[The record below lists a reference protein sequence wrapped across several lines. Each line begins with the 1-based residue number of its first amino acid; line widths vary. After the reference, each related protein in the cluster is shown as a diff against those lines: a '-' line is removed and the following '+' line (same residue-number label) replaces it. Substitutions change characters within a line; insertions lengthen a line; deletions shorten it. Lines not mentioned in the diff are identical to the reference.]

1 MLNNITKHGIKLFDV
16 SLRDGLQSLPKIL
29 SLTKK
34 KNIFHRIINKYNPE
48 NIEVGSIVSDKILPQ
63 LKDSREL
70 FKHGES
76 IGQKNMFL
84 LIPSFKNYIKV
95 MSTSDNNINVKNI
108 SLITSVSESFIKKNS
123 NMSEKENL
131 SNIKLILNHNIYD
144 NRHDNRLNNI
154 KLYISCI
161 NECPIDGKLDND
173 FVIEKI
179 KTYLKFSEIT
189 EFCLSDTCGTLKFND
204 YKYIIDN
211 TIKVVDPNKLG
222 LHLHNSHEMNEIK
235 NIIKY
240 SINNNIKK
248 FDVSCLENT
257 GGCVV
262 TMDRQ
267 KINSNLT
274 YEQLESLL
282 E

>member
-1 MLNNITKHGIKLFDV
+1 MLNNIKKHGLKLFDV
-16 SLRDGLQSLPKIL
+16 SLRDGLQSLPGIL
-29 SLTKK
+29 SLIKK
-34 KNIFHRIINKYNPE
+34 KNILHKIINKYNPE
-48 NIEVGSIVSDKILPQ
+48 SIEVGSIVSDKILPQ
-63 LKDSREL
+63 LKDSKQL
-70 FKHGES
+70 FNHGES
-76 IGQKNMFL
+76 IGQENMFL
-84 LIPSFKNYIKV
+84 LVPSFKNYIKI
-95 MSTSDNNINVKNI
+95 MNTSDSNINNI
-108 SLITSVSESFIKKNS
+108 SLITSVSESFIIKNT
-123 NMSEKENL
+123 NMSEKENVANIEL
-131 SNIKLILNHNIYD
+131 ILSSNIYTNS
-144 NRHDNRLNNI
+144 LNNI

-189 EFCLSDTCGTLKFND
+189 EFCLSDTCGSLKFND

-211 TIKVVDPNKLG
+211 TIKHVDPSKIG
-222 LHLHNSHEMNEIK
+222 LHLHSSDEIK
-235 NIIKY
+235 KIINY

-262 TMDRQ
+262 TMDRN

-274 YEQLESLL
+274 YDQLESLL

>member
-1 MLNNITKHGIKLFDV
+1 MLNNIKKHGLKLFDV
-16 SLRDGLQSLPKIL
+16 SLRDGLQSLPGVL
-29 SLTKK
+29 SLIKK
-34 KNIFHRIINKYNPE
+34 KNILHKIINKYNPE
-48 NIEVGSIVSDKILPQ
+48 SIEVGSIVSDKILPQ
-63 LKDSREL
+63 LKDSKEL

-76 IGQKNMFL
+76 IGQENMFL
-84 LIPSFKNYIKV
+84 LIPNFKNYIKI
-95 MSTSDNNINVKNI
+95 MSTSHGNINLKNI
-108 SLITSVSESFIKKNS
+108 SLITSVSESFIKKNC
-123 NMSEKENL
+123 NMSEKENVA
-131 SNIKLILNHNIYD
+131 NIKLILSSNIYT
-144 NRHDNRLNNI
+144 NSLNNI

-173 FVIEKI
+173 FIIDKI

-189 EFCLSDTCGTLKFND
+189 EFCLSDTCGTLNFND

-211 TIKVVDPNKLG
+211 TLKYIEPSKIG
-222 LHLHNSHEMNEIK
+222 LHLHSSDEIQK
-235 NIIKY
+235 IINY

-262 TMDRQ
+262 TMDRN

>member
-1 MLNNITKHGIKLFDV
+1 MLNNIKKHGIKLFDV

-29 SLTKK
+29 SLNKK
-34 KNIFHRIINKYNPE
+34 KSIFHRIINKYNPE

-63 LKDSREL
+63 LKDSKEL
-70 FKHGES
+70 FKHGEN
-76 IGQKNMFL
+76 IGQENMFL
-84 LIPSFKNYIKV
+84 LIPNFKNYINI
-95 MSTSDNNINVKNI
+95 MSTSDSNIKLKNI

-123 NMSEKENL
+123 NMSEKQNL
-131 SNIKLILNHNIYD
+131 SSIELILTHNIYE
-144 NRHDNRLNNI
+144 NRHDNRLNNV

-189 EFCLSDTCGTLKFND
+189 EFCLSDTCGTLTFND

-211 TIKVVDPNKLG
+211 TLKYIEPSKIG
-222 LHLHNSHEMNEIK
+222 LHLHSSDEIK
-235 NIIKY
+235 KIINY
-240 SINNNIKK
+240 SINNDIKK

-262 TMDRQ
+262 TMDRK

>member
-1 MLNNITKHGIKLFDV
+1 MLNNIKKHGIKLFDV
-16 SLRDGLQSLPKIL
+16 SLRDGLQSMPKIL
-29 SLTKK
+29 SLNEKK
-34 KNIFHRIINKYNPE
+34 DIFHKIINKYKPE
-48 NIEVGSIVSDKILPQ
+48 NIEVGSIVSEKVLPQ
-63 LKDSREL
+63 LKESKEL
-70 FKHGES
+70 FKHGEN
-76 IGQKNMFL
+76 IGQKNLFL
-84 LIPSFKNYIKV
+84 LVPNFKNYNKV
-95 MSTSDNNINVKNI
+95 MNTEENYITVNNI
-108 SLITSVSESFIKKNS
+108 SLITSVSESFIIKNIRFT
-123 NMSEKENL
+123 EKQNL
-131 SNIKLILNHNIYD
+131 ASIKLILKSNSIQS
-144 NRHDNRLNNI
+144 RLNKI

-161 NECPIDGKLDND
+161 NECPINGKLDND

-179 KTYLKFSEIT
+179 KTYLKFSDID

-211 TIKVVDPNKLG
+211 TLKYVEANKIG
-222 LHLHNSHEMNEIK
+222 LHLHSSDEMKEIK
-235 NIIKY
+235 NIINY

-262 TMDRQ
+262 TMDRN

>member
-1 MLNNITKHGIKLFDV
+1 MLNNIKNYGLKLFDV
-16 SLRDGLQSLPKIL
+16 SLRDGLQSLPRIL
-29 SLTKK
+29 SLSEKK
-34 KNIFHRIINKYNPE
+34 DIFHRIINKYKPE

-63 LKDSREL
+63 FKDSREL

-84 LIPSFKNYIKV
+84 LIPSFKNYINI
-95 MSTSDNNINVKNI
+95 MSTSDNNINLKNI

-123 NMSEKENL
+123 NMSEKQNKSSIE
-131 SNIKLILNHNIYD
+131 LILNHNIYE
-144 NRHDNRLNNI
+144 NRRDNRLNNV

-189 EFCLSDTCGTLKFND
+189 EFCLSDTCGTLTFND

-211 TIKVVDPNKLG
+211 TLKYIEPSKIG
-222 LHLHNSHEMNEIK
+222 LHLHSSDEIK
-235 NIIKY
+235 KIINY
-240 SINNNIKK
+240 SINKNIKK

-262 TMDRQ
+262 TMDRK

>member
-1 MLNNITKHGIKLFDV
+1 MLNNIKKHGIKLFDV

-29 SLTKK
+29 SLNKK
-34 KNIFHRIINKYNPE
+34 KSIFHRIINKYNPE

-63 LKDSREL
+63 LKDSKEL
-70 FKHGES
+70 FKHGEN

-84 LIPSFKNYIKV
+84 LIPNFKNYINI
-95 MSTSDNNINVKNI
+95 MSTSDSNINLKNI
-108 SLITSVSESFIKKNS
+108 SLITSVSESFITKNS
-123 NMSEKENL
+123 NMTEKENL
-131 SNIKLILNHNIYD
+131 SNIKLILNHNIYE
-144 NRHDNRLNNI
+144 NRDDNRLNNV

-161 NECPIDGKLDND
+161 NECPIDGKLNND

-189 EFCLSDTCGTLKFND
+189 EFCLSDTCGSLKFND

-211 TIKVVDPNKLG
+211 TIKHVDPSKIG
-222 LHLHNSHEMNEIK
+222 LHLHSSDEIK
-235 NIIKY
+235 KIINY

-262 TMDRQ
+262 TMDRK

>member
-1 MLNNITKHGIKLFDV
+1 MLNNIKKHGLKLFDV
-16 SLRDGLQSLPKIL
+16 SLRDGLQSLPGIL
-29 SLTKK
+29 SLIKK
-34 KNIFHRIINKYNPE
+34 KNILHKIINKYNPE
-48 NIEVGSIVSDKILPQ
+48 SIEVGSIVSDKILPQ
-63 LKDSREL
+63 LKDSKEL
-70 FKHGES
+70 FKHGEI
-76 IGQKNMFL
+76 IGQENMFL
-84 LIPSFKNYIKV
+84 LVPSFKNYIKI
-95 MSTSDNNINVKNI
+95 MNTSSSNINITNI
-108 SLITSVSESFIKKNS
+108 SLITSVSESFIIKNT
-123 NMSEKENL
+123 NMSERENVANIEL
-131 SNIKLILNHNIYD
+131 ILSSNIYTNS
-144 NRHDNRLNNI
+144 LNNI

-189 EFCLSDTCGTLKFND
+189 EFCLSDTCGSLKFND

-211 TIKVVDPNKLG
+211 TIKHVDPSKIG
-222 LHLHNSHEMNEIK
+222 LHLHSSDEIK
-235 NIIKY
+235 KIINY

-262 TMDRQ
+262 TMDRN